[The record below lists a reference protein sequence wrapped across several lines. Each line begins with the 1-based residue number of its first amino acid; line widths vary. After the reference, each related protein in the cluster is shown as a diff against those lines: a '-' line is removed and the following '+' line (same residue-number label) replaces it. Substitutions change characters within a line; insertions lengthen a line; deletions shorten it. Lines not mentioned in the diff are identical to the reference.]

1 MSESRISDQEKAV
14 KANEKL
20 RNWIE
25 KTKLEN
31 IPKNQFDRA
40 NRGKILTELGIRGS
54 KDQQGI
60 KDAFSELDESLIG
73 IPATKNSTN
82 NDDEVKSLKRR
93 INELENKLTL
103 ITNELNQFKKHDKLI
118 EHLINTGAIIR

>member
-1 MSESRISDQEKAV
+1 MSESRISDQEKAA
-14 KANEKL
+14 KANETL

-25 KTKLEN
+25 KTKLEKV
-31 IPKNQFDRA
+31 PKNQFGRA

-93 INELENKLTL
+93 INELEKKLTL
-103 ITNELNQFKKHDKLI
+103 ITIELNQFKKHDKLI